1 MTMKKKLLTT
11 LSVVLILGL
20 AALGILAYLTDTA
33 ENVNVMTLGNVS
45 IEQHEYQRATN
56 DDGTYK
62 TDTIDNQTSYVL
74 EDFDQGKALLPS
86 AINTTTWEGW
96 DWDTTTTVRMSQ
108 VGSYG
113 GMQVFKEASNAQ
125 DKFVVVK
132 NTGKT
137 DAYVRT
143 LVAIEAGSTDG
154 LLVGS
159 SYHSNWNKNNVG
171 IVEIDGNNYYVYEY
185 IYKGAQ
191 NGDGSWLRHANGV
204 LTAGDTA
211 YPNLSQVYIKS
222 EATNEDC
229 AAIDGNGNGTLD
241 ILVLSQAVQAEGF
254 DTAAAALT
262 AGFGE
267 ATVANVQ
274 AWFNGTKIPGI
285 VYTAEEAQAALDNAK
300 AGDVIKLAPG
310 VDYGTL
316 YFRANP
322 DHSNTTLEDIA
333 DAYRYNYNRSIE
345 NITVVGAYG
354 ATVDAIVFETGA
366 LPGDQNNRV
375 TVKNLVIDGI
385 EFTDELTVGTYGYN
399 APIFIVTS
407 NATVDGLTVKNCKL
421 IGDNSKLN
429 LVYLYGADGS
439 KNVTISGNTV
449 EGIARLC
456 ELRGTENVTITDNT
470 IKDTAEHGILLA
482 GYGYGGD
489 VTITG
494 NTADGIN
501 DRFVRMSG
509 AENANVV
516 IRNNTITNYSGK
528 DEDYIKVTDAEG
540 IVINESKV
548 IENNTKN

>member
-20 AALGILAYLTDTA
+20 AALGILAYLTDTDSD
-33 ENVNVMTLGNVS
+33 VNVMTLGNVD
-45 IEQHEYQRATN
+45 IEQHEYQRVQN
-56 DDGTYK
+56 GDGTYP
-62 TDTIDNQTSYVL
+62 TDTIDGQASYVL
-74 EDFDQGKALLPS
+74 EDFEQGKALLPS

-96 DWDTTTTVRMSQ
+96 NWDDTTTVRMSQ

-113 GMQVFKEASNAQ
+113 GMKVLKEASNAQ
-125 DKFVVVK
+125 DKFVVVE

-154 LLVGS
+154 SLVGS
-159 SYHSNWNKNNVG
+159 SYHNNWGINKVG
-171 IVEIDGNNYYVYEY
+171 IVEIDGNKYYVFEY
-185 IYKGAQ
+185 IYKGASDNSRHV
-191 NGDGSWLRHANGV
+191 NGILP
-204 LTAGDTA
+204 AGDTS

-316 YFRANP
+316 VFRAVP
-322 DHSNTTLEDIA
+322 GQSHTTEEDIA
-333 DAYRYNYNRSIE
+333 DAWKYNYNRSIE

-354 ATVDAIVFETGA
+354 ATVDAIKFETGA

-385 EFTDELTVGTYGYN
+385 EFSGNLSVGTEGYN
-399 APIFIVTS
+399 APVMITTS

-421 IGDNSKLN
+421 IGNNSKLN

-439 KNVTISGNTV
+439 KNITLSDNTV

-470 IKDTAEHGILLA
+470 IKNTAEHGILLA

-516 IRNNTITNYSGK
+516 IRNNTITNYAGK
-528 DEDYIKVTDAEG
+528 DKDYIKVTDASG
-540 IVINESKV
+540 NVINDSKV